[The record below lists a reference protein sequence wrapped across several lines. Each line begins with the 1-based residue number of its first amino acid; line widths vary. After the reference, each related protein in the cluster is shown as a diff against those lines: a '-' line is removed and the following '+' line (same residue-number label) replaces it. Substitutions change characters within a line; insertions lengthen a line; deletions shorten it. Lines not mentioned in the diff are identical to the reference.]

1 MDNYTN
7 SYAPLVNVDDGAY
20 IPGYRGRN
28 GVDAKDEGWLQ
39 NEPYKTN
46 KVLYNPAMDEIQDYF
61 SENKYLTS
69 INDLARME
77 NDDISKVQLHHTP
90 TRPDNM
96 DFIEVSG
103 SSGAIDVSMW
113 LVFLIFIAIVFGMSY
128 YEPAPDMTER
138 YPQF

>member
-1 MDNYTN
+1 
-7 SYAPLVNVDDGAY
+7 
-20 IPGYRGRN
+20 
-28 GVDAKDEGWLQ
+28 
-39 NEPYKTN
+39 
-46 KVLYNPAMDEIQDYF
+46 MDEIQDYF